1 MKTVDVIALSSAN
14 DSEVELS
21 LIREHITQLIPGW
34 KFNFPKKVPRTEI
47 NLAGDDSFRVKQ
59 FKAACESGSDIIWL
73 LRGGYGLS
81 RIMLEIDDVIDEL
94 DNKPKTVIGY
104 SDATPLLLHL
114 SQNYGWPCIHGAVLS
129 EIINESK
136 DKDNFTAI
144 QALIEG
150 KEAPGPLNNLQQLT
164 DKGLHDICGRK
175 KTGGNLSLIA
185 NSIATPWQMNA
196 ENRVVCIEE
205 VGEEPYAVDRN
216 LQQLYNAEVLSGAKA
231 LVFGDMGATEENK
244 KDMDWVL
251 DDFAAKLEKRLG
263 LPVYKAAEFGH
274 DMINIPFWLK

>member
-14 DSEVELS
+14 DSDVELS
-21 LIREHITQLIPGW
+21 LIRESIAQLIPGW
-34 KFNFPKKVPRTEI
+34 KFNFPKKVPKSEI
-47 NLAGDDSFRVKQ
+47 NLAGDDSFRIKQ
-59 FKAACESGSDIIWL
+59 FKAACESSSDIIWL

-81 RIMLEIDDVIDEL
+81 RIMLEIDDVMDEL
-94 DNKPKTVIGY
+94 DNKSKTIIGY
-104 SDATPLLLHL
+104 SDATALLLHL
-114 SQNYGWPCIHGAVLS
+114 SQNYGWSCMHGAVLT
-129 EIINESK
+129 EVLNEGK

-205 VGEEPYAVDRN
+205 VNEKPYAVDRN
-216 LQQLYNAEVLSGAKA
+216 LQHLYNAEILSGAKA
-231 LVFGDMGATEENK
+231 LVFGEMLTTEEDK
-244 KDMDWVL
+244 TDMDWVL
-251 DDFAAKLEKRLG
+251 DDFAAKVDKELG
-263 LPVYKAAEFGH
+263 LPVYKAAAFGH
-274 DMINIPFWLK
+274 GKVNIPFWIG